1 MTSISPD
8 VGSVEGG
15 QTVTVTGR
23 GFLKSHTSVE
33 IGGVPCEVQ
42 SVSPTEVVCV
52 TGPKPE
58 DAKYYPG
65 QFVVFVRLILR
76 VTVRCPVQ
84 NCTHTF
90 CIEVVLLVKYSGV
103 GTKFGWLALVT

>member
-65 QFVVFVRLILR
+65 LLSVFISVIIAFELPFTILYMQITPNRSGSRLCRPISE
-76 VTVRCPVQ
+76 T
-84 NCTHTF
+84 
-90 CIEVVLLVKYSGV
+90 
-103 GTKFGWLALVT
+103 GWG